1 MLKSLLGKGFY
12 DFTFIMNVYQKS
24 STRAIIAS
32 IFLQLATHCICLK
45 HSNQT
50 DEDLYLSYKRV
61 IEMVKMTTKSEKEKE
76 ASRMFINSVMPS
88 VLAERV
94 IR

>member
-1 MLKSLLGKGFY
+1 MA
-12 DFTFIMNVYQKS
+12 N
-24 STRAIIAS
+24 
-32 IFLQLATHCICLK
+32 HCVCLK

-61 IEMVKMTTKSEKEKE
+61 IEMVKLTSKFEKEKE
-76 ASRMFINSVMPS
+76 ASRTFINSVMPS
-88 VLAERV
+88 MLAERV